1 MSPSRRAVLAGAA
14 ATVGVAALPLAAA
27 AQEVSALSDPGPDL
41 RDLAAARG
49 VHIGT
54 AVSPAGFFDPLY
66 QSLLA
71 RHFSLVV
78 SDYGGYMT
86 DIRPSPEHWDF
97 WALDQIVAAAA
108 KADQVVR
115 GHALVFGVP
124 PRHDMFGDWSPTPRW
139 VHDTPM
145 SRSAALGVLQEY
157 IETVLAHYAGKIDE
171 WIVVNEPLGS
181 QFGAKR
187 VDGVLFSPT
196 VWFERIGPDYLKL
209 AFEYARA
216 ADPSVKLIINEWGAD
231 YVGQDYNR
239 HNRRQEYYKLVRW
252 LLDQGTPIDCVGF
265 QFHLEPGLDFP
276 KSDAVAENLA
286 RFAALGVRTSI
297 TEMDVRVK
305 GAVTPKKLKHQA
317 ALYSNAIYGALKSPA
332 LDDITFWGFTDRY
345 SWITAGTSFQG
356 YGAGTLMSSDLRL
369 YPAMASVRKRLAAA
383 E

>member
-1 MSPSRRAVLAGAA
+1 MLFYPV
-14 ATVGVAALPLAAA
+14 LPLLL
-27 AQEVSALSDPGPDL
+27 AQRLGPPCPPGRKTSQL
-41 RDLAAARG
+41 CLIRGRRCVTSRAARG
-49 VHIGT
+49 LLIGT
-54 AVSPAGFFDPLY
+54 AVSPAGFFDPPY

-78 SDYGGYMT
+78 PDYGGYMT
-86 DIRPSPEHWDF
+86 DIRPTPDHWDF
-97 WALDQIVAAAA
+97 WALDQVVAGAV
-108 KADQVVR
+108 KADQRVR
-115 GHALVFGVP
+115 GHALVFAIP
-124 PRHDMFGDWSPTPRW
+124 PGHDMFGGWTPTSSW
-139 VHDTPM
+139 VHDAHL

-157 IETVLAHYAGKIDE
+157 IETVLAHYAGKIDS

-181 QFGAKR
+181 QFGARR
-187 VDGVLFSPT
+187 VDGVLLSPT
-196 VWFERIGPDYLKL
+196 VWLEQIGPDYIKL

-252 LLDQGTPIDCVGF
+252 LLNQGTPLDGVGF
-265 QFHLEPGLDFP
+265 QFHLEPGMDFP
-276 KSDAVAENLA
+276 KSDAVVENLE
-286 RFAALGVRTSI
+286 RFAALGVSTHI

-305 GAVTPKKLKHQA
+305 GSVTPKKLKRQA
-317 ALYSNAIYGALKSPA
+317 ALYSNAVYGALKSPSLA
-332 LDDITFWGFTDRY
+332 DITFWGFTDRY